1 MRPPRTPQRSLE
13 CARVCEGV
21 YGPRV
26 RGARGGFAPPPSDAA
41 CPLSA
46 AWVVCV
52 MPCRAAGVW
61 VPAVCPN
68 RRSAAVGFRDG
79 AAFRGVRCGG
89 GVDRDSASRR
99 CLCATSRLPVWCIW
113 QPRTRFVYD
122 DAAALVVTRALP
134 LPREHMRMPVDRH
147 VWHGTLHRALAAAP
161 ASLALRSPFARG
173 RRPVCSRFPRA
184 RRLIK
189 PSSLQQPRPTACS
202 LAKQPVIPHRVRN

>member
-1 MRPPRTPQRSLE
+1 MRPPRTSQRSLE
-13 CARVCEGV
+13 CARACEGV

-41 CPLSA
+41 CPRSA

-52 MPCRAAGVW
+52 MPCRVAGVW

-68 RRSAAVGFRDG
+68 RRSAAVGFRDW
-79 AAFRGVRCGG
+79 AACRGVRCGG
-89 GVDRDSASRR
+89 AVDRDSAPHR
-99 CLCATSRLPVWCIW
+99 CQCATSRLPVWCIW
-113 QPRTRFVYD
+113 QPRTRF
-122 DAAALVVTRALP
+122 ARRAALVVTRALP
-134 LPREHMRMPVDRH
+134 SPREHMRMPVDRH
-147 VWHGTLHRALAAAP
+147 VWHGTLHRRTGRRTRVP
-161 ASLALRSPFARG
+161 RPPSPFARG